1 MVKDAIATGATI
13 EEAQQSA
20 IRSLNAPDDADVQFE
35 VLQFPEK
42 KKFGLFGGKQAE
54 VRAFYEAKEEKPKKV
69 AAVKKSSGAKA
80 KTQQKAEK
88 PANQKKEKAAAPK
101 KTAEEKKG
109 ASPKKAEKAAEKPA
123 EPREAVSMEEA
134 PEQVKKAYAY
144 LKTVIEG
151 LGIEN
156 YDIDVTKAGKEY
168 FFEVSSEDNYSL
180 LIGRRGET
188 LDSIQYLTRLAANRG
203 KEDGKSVRISINVGD
218 YREKRERTLKDIA
231 RKNGRRVRKY
241 GRNMT
246 LNPMNPSERRIIHTT
261 IAEMEGL
268 QSYSIGSDAD
278 RRVVIAL
285 AEGVEPLQP
294 RNNGGRGR
302 NDRGRGGRGN
312 DRGGRGRNDRG
323 GRGGNGGRGRAASD
337 APAAPARAPRSD
349 SEGTRYGIIA
359 PKFDAEEIKAKA
371 KAEQAAAEAENA
383 AAEAV
388 EAVEAADAAVA
399 VEAPVEEAAAVEAP
413 VVEAAAEAAAPVLS
427 DAEPENFEVLYDAPA
442 SEAEASAEAPVEE

>member
-54 VRAFYEAKEEKPKKV
+54 VRAFYEAKEEKPKV
-69 AAVKKSSGAKA
+69 AAVKKSSGNAKA
-80 KTQQKAEK
+80 KAQQKAEK

-109 ASPKKAEKAAEKPA
+109 TSPKKAEKAAEKPA

-151 LGIEN
+151 LGIEK

-323 GRGGNGGRGRAASD
+323 GRGNGGNRGRSAASD

-371 KAEQAAAEAENA
+371 KAEQAAAEAE
-383 AAEAV
+383 
-388 EAVEAADAAVA
+388 AVEAADAAVA
-399 VEAPVEEAAAVEAP
+399 VEAPVA
-413 VVEAAAEAAAPVLS
+413 EAAAEVAAPVLS

-442 SEAEASAEAPVEE
+442 APTEE

>member
-1 MVKDAIATGATI
+1 MVKDAIAIGATI

-20 IRSLNAPDDADVQFE
+20 IRSLNAPEDADVQFE

-54 VRAFYEAKEEKPKKV
+54 VRAFYEAKEEKPKV
-69 AAVKKSSGAKA
+69 AAVKKSSGNAKA
-80 KTQQKAEK
+80 KAQQKAEK

-101 KTAEEKKG
+101 KEKAAEEKKG
-109 ASPKKAEKAAEKPA
+109 TSPKKAEKAAEKPA

-156 YDIDVTKAGKEY
+156 YEIDVTKAGKEY
-168 FFEVSSEDNYSL
+168 YFEVSSEDNYSL

-302 NDRGRGGRGN
+302 NDRGRGGRGGN
-312 DRGGRGRNDRG
+312 DRGRGRNDRG
-323 GRGGNGGRGRAASD
+323 GRGNGGNRGRSAASE

-349 SEGTRYGIIA
+349 SEGSRYGIIA
-359 PKFDAEEIKAKA
+359 PKFNAEEIKAKA
-371 KAEQAAAEAENA
+371 KAEHAAAAEAEAENA
-383 AAEAV
+383 AAVA
-388 EAVEAADAAVA
+388 EAA
-399 VEAPVEEAAAVEAP
+399 PAAAEAP
-413 VVEAAAEAAAPVLS
+413 VVEAAPAAEAQSPAAPILS
-427 DAEPENFEVLYDAPA
+427 DAEPENFEVLYDA
-442 SEAEASAEAPVEE
+442 SAEAPTEE

>member
-69 AAVKKSSGAKA
+69 ATVKKSSGAKA
-80 KTQQKAEK
+80 KAQQKAEK

-109 ASPKKAEKAAEKPA
+109 TSPKKAEKAAEKPA

-323 GRGGNGGRGRAASD
+323 GRGNGGNRGRSAAND

-371 KAEQAAAEAENA
+371 KAEQAAAEAEA
-383 AAEAV
+383 Q
-388 EAVEAADAAVA
+388 
-399 VEAPVEEAAAVEAP
+399 AP
-413 VVEAAAEAAAPVLS
+413 AAPVLS

-442 SEAEASAEAPVEE
+442 AEAEAPAEAPVEE

>member
-69 AAVKKSSGAKA
+69 ATVKKSSGAKA
-80 KTQQKAEK
+80 KAQQKAEK

-109 ASPKKAEKAAEKPA
+109 TSPKKAEKAAEKPA

-151 LGIEN
+151 LGIEK

-323 GRGGNGGRGRAASD
+323 GRGNGGNRGRSAASD

-371 KAEQAAAEAENA
+371 KAEQAAAEAE
-383 AAEAV
+383 AV
-388 EAVEAADAAVA
+388 K
-399 VEAPVEEAAAVEAP
+399 APVA
-413 VVEAAAEAAAPVLS
+413 EAAAEVAAPVLS

-442 SEAEASAEAPVEE
+442 APTEE

>member
-1 MVKDAIATGATI
+1 MVKDAIAIGATI

-20 IRSLNAPDDADVQFE
+20 IRSLNAPEDADVQFE

-54 VRAFYEAKEEKPKKV
+54 VRAFYEAKEEKPKV
-69 AAVKKSSGAKA
+69 AAVKKSSGNAKA
-80 KTQQKAEK
+80 KAQQKAEK

-101 KTAEEKKG
+101 KEKAAEEKKG
-109 ASPKKAEKAAEKPA
+109 TSPKKAEKAAEKPA

-156 YDIDVTKAGKEY
+156 YEIDVTKAGKEY

-302 NDRGRGGRGN
+302 NDRGRGGRGGN
-312 DRGGRGRNDRG
+312 DRGRGRNDRG
-323 GRGGNGGRGRAASD
+323 GRGNGGNRGRSAASE

-349 SEGTRYGIIA
+349 SEGSRYGIIA
-359 PKFDAEEIKAKA
+359 PKFNAEEIKAKA
-371 KAEQAAAEAENA
+371 KAEHAAAAEAEAENA
-383 AAEAV
+383 AAVA
-388 EAVEAADAAVA
+388 EAA
-399 VEAPVEEAAAVEAP
+399 PAAAEAP
-413 VVEAAAEAAAPVLS
+413 VVEAAPAAEAQAPAAPILS

-442 SEAEASAEAPVEE
+442 EAPTEE

>member
-13 EEAQQSA
+13 EEAQQAA

-54 VRAFYEAKEEKPKKV
+54 VRAFYEAKEEKPKAV
-69 AAVKKSSGAKA
+69 PVKKSSGNAKA
-80 KTQQKAEK
+80 KAQQKAEK

-156 YDIDVTKAGKEY
+156 YNIDVTKAGKEY
-168 FFEVSSEDNYSL
+168 FFEVTSEDNYSL

-261 IAEMEGL
+261 IADMEGL

-302 NDRGRGGRGN
+302 NDRGGRGGRGGN
-312 DRGGRGRNDRG
+312 DRGRGRNDRG
-323 GRGGNGGRGRAASD
+323 GRGNGGNRGRSAASD

-349 SEGTRYGIIA
+349 SEGSRYGIIA
-359 PKFDAEEIKAKA
+359 PKFNAEEIKAKA
-371 KAEQAAAEAENA
+371 KAEHAAAAEAEAENA
-383 AAEAV
+383 VAAEAV
-388 EAVEAADAAVA
+388 EAA
-399 VEAPVEEAAAVEAP
+399 VEAPAAVEAS
-413 VVEAAAEAAAPVLS
+413 VVEAAVEVAAPAVEAPAAPVLS

-442 SEAEASAEAPVEE
+442 APTEE

>member
-20 IRSLNAPDDADVQFE
+20 IRSLNAPEDADVQFE

-54 VRAFYEAKEEKPKKV
+54 VRAFYEAKEEKPKV
-69 AAVKKSSGAKA
+69 AAVKKSSGNAKA
-80 KTQQKAEK
+80 KAQQKAEK

-109 ASPKKAEKAAEKPA
+109 TSPKKAEKAAEKPA

-156 YDIDVTKAGKEY
+156 YEIDVTKAGKEY

-302 NDRGRGGRGN
+302 NDRGGRGGRGGN
-312 DRGGRGRNDRG
+312 DRGRGRNDRG
-323 GRGGNGGRGRAASD
+323 GRSNGGNNRGRSAASD
-337 APAAPARAPRSD
+337 APTAPARAPRSD
-349 SEGTRYGIIA
+349 SEGSRYGIIA
-359 PKFDAEEIKAKA
+359 PKFNAEEIKAKA
-371 KAEQAAAEAENA
+371 KAEHAAAAEAEAENA
-383 AAEAV
+383 AAEA
-388 EAVEAADAAVA
+388 AVEATPAAEVA
-399 VEAPVEEAAAVEAP
+399 AP
-413 VVEAAAEAAAPVLS
+413 AAEAQAPAAPVLS

-442 SEAEASAEAPVEE
+442 EATTEE

>member
-69 AAVKKSSGAKA
+69 ATVKKSSGAKA
-80 KTQQKAEK
+80 KAQQKAEK

-109 ASPKKAEKAAEKPA
+109 TSPKKAEKAAEKPA

-151 LGIEN
+151 LGIEK

-323 GRGGNGGRGRAASD
+323 GRGGNGGRGRSAAND

-371 KAEQAAAEAENA
+371 KAEQAAAEAE
-383 AAEAV
+383 AV
-388 EAVEAADAAVA
+388 KAADAAV
-399 VEAPVEEAAAVEAP
+399 EAAPAEVVADVAPATEAQAPAVS
-413 VVEAAAEAAAPVLS
+413 VLS
-427 DAEPENFEVLYDAPA
+427 DAEPKNFEVLYDAPA
-442 SEAEASAEAPVEE
+442 EAPTEE

>member
-1 MVKDAIATGATI
+1 MVKDAIAIGATI

-20 IRSLNAPDDADVQFE
+20 IRSLNAPEDADVQFE

-54 VRAFYEAKEEKPKKV
+54 VRAFYEAKEEKPKV
-69 AAVKKSSGAKA
+69 AAVKKSSGNAKA
-80 KTQQKAEK
+80 KAQQKAEK

-101 KTAEEKKG
+101 KEKAAEEKKG
-109 ASPKKAEKAAEKPA
+109 TSPKKAEKAAEKPA

-156 YDIDVTKAGKEY
+156 YEIDVTKAGKEY
-168 FFEVSSEDNYSL
+168 YFEVSSEDNYSL

-302 NDRGRGGRGN
+302 NDRGGRGN
-312 DRGGRGRNDRG
+312 GGNRGRS
-323 GRGGNGGRGRAASD
+323 AASE

-349 SEGTRYGIIA
+349 SEGSRYGIIA
-359 PKFDAEEIKAKA
+359 PKFNAEEIKAKA
-371 KAEQAAAEAENA
+371 KAEHAAAAEAEAENA
-383 AAEAV
+383 AAVA
-388 EAVEAADAAVA
+388 EAA
-399 VEAPVEEAAAVEAP
+399 PAAAEAP
-413 VVEAAAEAAAPVLS
+413 VVEAAPAAEAQAPAAPVLS
-427 DAEPENFEVLYDAPA
+427 DAEPENFEVLSDAP
-442 SEAEASAEAPVEE
+442 AEAPVEE

>member
-69 AAVKKSSGAKA
+69 ATVKKSSGAKA
-80 KTQQKAEK
+80 KAQQKAEK

-109 ASPKKAEKAAEKPA
+109 TSPKKAEKAAEKPA

-323 GRGGNGGRGRAASD
+323 GRGNGGNRGRSAASD

-371 KAEQAAAEAENA
+371 KDEQAAAEAE
-383 AAEAV
+383 
-388 EAVEAADAAVA
+388 A
-399 VEAPVEEAAAVEAP
+399 VEAPV
-413 VVEAAAEAAAPVLS
+413 AEAAAPVLS

-442 SEAEASAEAPVEE
+442 AEAEAPAEAPVEE

>member
-69 AAVKKSSGAKA
+69 ATVKKSSGAKA
-80 KTQQKAEK
+80 KAQQKAEK

-294 RNNGGRGR
+294 RNDRGGRGR

-323 GRGGNGGRGRAASD
+323 GRGGNGGRGRSAAND

-371 KAEQAAAEAENA
+371 KAEQAAAEAE
-383 AAEAV
+383 
-388 EAVEAADAAVA
+388 AVEAADAAV
-399 VEAPVEEAAAVEAP
+399 EAAPAEVVADVAP
-413 VVEAAAEAAAPVLS
+413 AAEAQAPAAPVLS

-442 SEAEASAEAPVEE
+442 AEAEAPAEAPVEE

>member
-109 ASPKKAEKAAEKPA
+109 TSPKKAEKAAEKPA

-294 RNNGGRGR
+294 RNDRGRGR

-312 DRGGRGRNDRG
+312 DRCGRGRNDRG
-323 GRGGNGGRGRAASD
+323 GRGGNGGRGRSAAND

-371 KAEQAAAEAENA
+371 KAEQAAAEAE
-383 AAEAV
+383 
-388 EAVEAADAAVA
+388 AVEAADAAV
-399 VEAPVEEAAAVEAP
+399 EAAPAEVVADVAP
-413 VVEAAAEAAAPVLS
+413 AAEAQAPAAPVLS

-442 SEAEASAEAPVEE
+442 AEAEAPAEAPVEE

>member
-69 AAVKKSSGAKA
+69 ATVKKSSGAKA
-80 KTQQKAEK
+80 KAQQKAEK

-109 ASPKKAEKAAEKPA
+109 TSPKKAEKAAEKPA

-151 LGIEN
+151 LGIEK

-268 QSYSIGSDAD
+268 QSYSIGSDSD

-323 GRGGNGGRGRAASD
+323 GRGNGGNRGRSAASD

-371 KAEQAAAEAENA
+371 KAEQAAAEAE
-383 AAEAV
+383 
-388 EAVEAADAAVA
+388 A
-399 VEAPVEEAAAVEAP
+399 VEAPVA
-413 VVEAAAEAAAPVLS
+413 EAAAEVAAPVLS

-442 SEAEASAEAPVEE
+442 APTEE

>member
-69 AAVKKSSGAKA
+69 ATVKKSSGAKA
-80 KTQQKAEK
+80 KAQQKAEK

-294 RNNGGRGR
+294 RNDRGGRGR

-323 GRGGNGGRGRAASD
+323 GRGGNGGRGRSAAND

-371 KAEQAAAEAENA
+371 KAEQAAAEAEA
-383 AAEAV
+383 Q
-388 EAVEAADAAVA
+388 
-399 VEAPVEEAAAVEAP
+399 AP
-413 VVEAAAEAAAPVLS
+413 AAPVLS

-442 SEAEASAEAPVEE
+442 AEAEAPAEAPVEE

>member
-69 AAVKKSSGAKA
+69 ATVKKSSGNAKA
-80 KTQQKAEK
+80 KAQQKAEK

-101 KTAEEKKG
+101 KEKAAEEKKG
-109 ASPKKAEKAAEKPA
+109 TSPKKAEKAAEKPA

-151 LGIEN
+151 LGIEK

-294 RNNGGRGR
+294 RNDRGGRGR

-323 GRGGNGGRGRAASD
+323 GRGGNGGRGRSAAND

-371 KAEQAAAEAENA
+371 KAEQAAA
-383 AAEAV
+383 
-388 EAVEAADAAVA
+388 
-399 VEAPVEEAAAVEAP
+399 
-413 VVEAAAEAAAPVLS
+413 PVLS

-442 SEAEASAEAPVEE
+442 AEAPAEAPVEE

>member
-69 AAVKKSSGAKA
+69 ATVKKSSGAKA
-80 KTQQKAEK
+80 KAQQKAEK

-109 ASPKKAEKAAEKPA
+109 TSPKKAEKAAEKPA

-156 YDIDVTKAGKEY
+156 YEIDVTKAGKEY

-323 GRGGNGGRGRAASD
+323 GRGNGGNRGRSAASD

-371 KAEQAAAEAENA
+371 KAEQAAAEAE
-383 AAEAV
+383 
-388 EAVEAADAAVA
+388 A
-399 VEAPVEEAAAVEAP
+399 VEAPVA
-413 VVEAAAEAAAPVLS
+413 EAAAEVAAPVLS

-442 SEAEASAEAPVEE
+442 AEAEAPAEAPVEE

>member
-69 AAVKKSSGAKA
+69 ATVKKSSGAKA
-80 KTQQKAEK
+80 KAQQKAEK

-109 ASPKKAEKAAEKPA
+109 TSPKKAEKAAEKPA

-323 GRGGNGGRGRAASD
+323 GRGNGGNRGRSAASD

-371 KAEQAAAEAENA
+371 KAEHAAAAEAEAENA
-383 AAEAV
+383 AAV
-388 EAVEAADAAVA
+388 AA
-399 VEAPVEEAAAVEAP
+399 P
-413 VVEAAAEAAAPVLS
+413 AAEAQAPAAPVLS

-442 SEAEASAEAPVEE
+442 ADAEAPVEE

>member
-1 MVKDAIATGATI
+1 MVKDAIAIGATI

-20 IRSLNAPDDADVQFE
+20 IRSLNAPEDADVQFE

-54 VRAFYEAKEEKPKKV
+54 VRAFYEAKEEKPKV
-69 AAVKKSSGAKA
+69 AAVKKSSGNAKA
-80 KTQQKAEK
+80 KAQQKAEK

-101 KTAEEKKG
+101 KEKAAEEKKG
-109 ASPKKAEKAAEKPA
+109 TSPKKAEKAAEKPA

-156 YDIDVTKAGKEY
+156 YEIDVTKAGKEY

-302 NDRGRGGRGN
+302 NDRGGRGGRGGN
-312 DRGGRGRNDRG
+312 DRGRGRNDRG
-323 GRGGNGGRGRAASD
+323 GRGNGGNRGRSAASE

-349 SEGTRYGIIA
+349 SEGSRYGIIA
-359 PKFDAEEIKAKA
+359 PKFNAEEIKAKA
-371 KAEQAAAEAENA
+371 KAEHAAA
-383 AAEAV
+383 
-388 EAVEAADAAVA
+388 
-399 VEAPVEEAAAVEAP
+399 EAP
-413 VVEAAAEAAAPVLS
+413 VVEAAPAAEAQSPAAPILS
-427 DAEPENFEVLYDAPA
+427 DAEPENFEVLYDA
-442 SEAEASAEAPVEE
+442 SAEAPTEE

>member
-69 AAVKKSSGAKA
+69 ATVKKSSGAKA
-80 KTQQKAEK
+80 KAQQKAEK

-109 ASPKKAEKAAEKPA
+109 TSPKKAEKAAEKPA

-151 LGIEN
+151 LGIEK

-323 GRGGNGGRGRAASD
+323 GRGNGGNRGRSAASN

-371 KAEQAAAEAENA
+371 KAEQAAAEAE
-383 AAEAV
+383 
-388 EAVEAADAAVA
+388 A
-399 VEAPVEEAAAVEAP
+399 VEAPVA
-413 VVEAAAEAAAPVLS
+413 EAAAEVAAPVLS

-442 SEAEASAEAPVEE
+442 APTEE

>member
-1 MVKDAIATGATI
+1 MVKDAIAIGATI

-20 IRSLNAPDDADVQFE
+20 IRSLNAPEDADVQFE

-54 VRAFYEAKEEKPKKV
+54 VRAFYEAKEEKPKV
-69 AAVKKSSGAKA
+69 AAVKKSSGNAKA
-80 KTQQKAEK
+80 KAQQKAEK

-109 ASPKKAEKAAEKPA
+109 TSPKKAEKAAEKPA

-156 YDIDVTKAGKEY
+156 YEIDVTKAGKEY

-294 RNNGGRGR
+294 RNTGGRGR

-323 GRGGNGGRGRAASD
+323 GRGGNNNRGRSAASD
-337 APAAPARAPRSD
+337 TPAAPARAPRSD
-349 SEGTRYGIIA
+349 SEGSRYGIIA
-359 PKFDAEEIKAKA
+359 PKFNAEEIKAKA
-371 KAEQAAAEAENA
+371 KAEHAAAAEAEAENA
-383 AAEAV
+383 AAVA
-388 EAVEAADAAVA
+388 EAA
-399 VEAPVEEAAAVEAP
+399 PAAAEAP
-413 VVEAAAEAAAPVLS
+413 VVEAAPAAEAQAPAAPVLS
-427 DAEPENFEVLYDAPA
+427 DAEPENFEVLYGAP
-442 SEAEASAEAPVEE
+442 AEAPVEE

>member
-69 AAVKKSSGAKA
+69 ATVKKSSGNAKA
-80 KTQQKAEK
+80 KAQQKAEK
-88 PANQKKEKAAAPK
+88 PAKQKKEKAAAPK
-101 KTAEEKKG
+101 KEKAAEEKKG
-109 ASPKKAEKAAEKPA
+109 TSPKKAEKAAEKPA

-151 LGIEN
+151 LGIEK

-218 YREKRERTLKDIA
+218 YREKRERTLKDLA

-278 RRVVIAL
+278 RRVVISL

-294 RNNGGRGR
+294 RNDRGGRGR

-323 GRGGNGGRGRAASD
+323 GRGGNGGRGRSAAND

-371 KAEQAAAEAENA
+371 KAEQAAAAEAEAENA
-383 AAEAV
+383 AA
-388 EAVEAADAAVA
+388 
-399 VEAPVEEAAAVEAP
+399 
-413 VVEAAAEAAAPVLS
+413 AAEAQAPAAPVLS

-442 SEAEASAEAPVEE
+442 EAPTEE

>member
-1 MVKDAIATGATI
+1 RKRMVKDAIATGATI

-20 IRSLNAPDDADVQFE
+20 IRSLNAPEDADVQFE

-69 AAVKKSSGAKA
+69 ATVKKSSGAKA
-80 KTQQKAEK
+80 KAQQKAEK

-151 LGIEN
+151 LGIEK

-323 GRGGNGGRGRAASD
+323 GRGNGGNRGRSAASD

-388 EAVEAADAAVA
+388 EAADAAVA
-399 VEAPVEEAAAVEAP
+399 VEAPVA
-413 VVEAAAEAAAPVLS
+413 EAAAEVAAPVLS

-442 SEAEASAEAPVEE
+442 APTEE

>member
-69 AAVKKSSGAKA
+69 ATVKKSSGAKA
-80 KTQQKAEK
+80 KAQQKAEK

-109 ASPKKAEKAAEKPA
+109 TSPKKAEKAAEKPA

-302 NDRGRGGRGN
+302 SDRGRGGRGN

-323 GRGGNGGRGRAASD
+323 GRGNGGNRGRSAASD

-371 KAEQAAAEAENA
+371 KAEQAAAEAE
-383 AAEAV
+383 
-388 EAVEAADAAVA
+388 AVEAADAAVA
-399 VEAPVEEAAAVEAP
+399 VEAPVA
-413 VVEAAAEAAAPVLS
+413 EAAAEVAAPVLS

-442 SEAEASAEAPVEE
+442 APTEE

>member
-69 AAVKKSSGAKA
+69 ATVKKSSGAKA
-80 KTQQKAEK
+80 KAQQKAEK

-109 ASPKKAEKAAEKPA
+109 TSPKKAEKAAEKPA

-144 LKTVIEG
+144 LKTVIEC

-294 RNNGGRGR
+294 RNDRGGRGR

-323 GRGGNGGRGRAASD
+323 GRGGNGGRGRSAAND

-388 EAVEAADAAVA
+388 EAADAAVA
-399 VEAPVEEAAAVEAP
+399 VEAPVA
-413 VVEAAAEAAAPVLS
+413 EAAAEVAAPVLS
-427 DAEPENFEVLYDAPA
+427 DAEPENFEVLYDAPD
-442 SEAEASAEAPVEE
+442 APTEE

>member
-69 AAVKKSSGAKA
+69 ATVKKSSGAKA
-80 KTQQKAEK
+80 KAQQKAEK

-278 RRVVIAL
+278 RRVVISL

-323 GRGGNGGRGRAASD
+323 GRGNGGNRGRSAAND

-371 KAEQAAAEAENA
+371 KAEQAAAEAE
-383 AAEAV
+383 
-388 EAVEAADAAVA
+388 AVEAADAAVA
-399 VEAPVEEAAAVEAP
+399 VEAPVA
-413 VVEAAAEAAAPVLS
+413 EAAAEVAAPVLS

-442 SEAEASAEAPVEE
+442 APTEE

>member
-69 AAVKKSSGAKA
+69 ATVKKSSGAKA
-80 KTQQKAEK
+80 KAQQKAEK

-109 ASPKKAEKAAEKPA
+109 TSPKKAEKAAEKPA

-156 YDIDVTKAGKEY
+156 YEIDVTKAGKEY

-302 NDRGRGGRGN
+302 NDRGGRGGRGGN
-312 DRGGRGRNDRG
+312 DRGRGRNDRG
-323 GRGGNGGRGRAASD
+323 GRGNGGNRGRSAASE

-349 SEGTRYGIIA
+349 SEGSRYGIIA
-359 PKFDAEEIKAKA
+359 PKFNAEEIKAKA
-371 KAEQAAAEAENA
+371 KAEHAAAAEAEAENA
-383 AAEAV
+383 AAVA
-388 EAVEAADAAVA
+388 EAA
-399 VEAPVEEAAAVEAP
+399 PAAAEAP
-413 VVEAAAEAAAPVLS
+413 VVEAAPAAEAQSPAAPILS
-427 DAEPENFEVLYDAPA
+427 DAEPENFEVLYDGP
-442 SEAEASAEAPVEE
+442 AEAPTEE

>member
-20 IRSLNAPDDADVQFE
+20 IRSLNAPEDADVQFE

-54 VRAFYEAKEEKPKKV
+54 VRAFYEAKEEKPKV
-69 AAVKKSSGAKA
+69 AAVKKSSGNAKA
-80 KTQQKAEK
+80 KAQQKAEK

-109 ASPKKAEKAAEKPA
+109 TSPKKAEKAAEKPA
-123 EPREAVSMEEA
+123 EPREAVSLEEA

-156 YDIDVTKAGKEY
+156 YEIDVTKAGKEY

-302 NDRGRGGRGN
+302 NDRGGRGGRGGN
-312 DRGGRGRNDRG
+312 DRGRGRNDRG
-323 GRGGNGGRGRAASD
+323 GRGNGGNRGRSAASD

-349 SEGTRYGIIA
+349 SEGSRYGIIA
-359 PKFDAEEIKAKA
+359 PKFNAEEIKAKA
-371 KAEQAAAEAENA
+371 KAEQAAAAEAEAENA
-383 AAEAV
+383 AAV
-388 EAVEAADAAVA
+388 
-399 VEAPVEEAAAVEAP
+399 
-413 VVEAAAEAAAPVLS
+413 AAAEAAVEAAVKAAPAAEAQAPAAPVLS
-427 DAEPENFEVLYDAPA
+427 AAEPENFEVLYDAPA
-442 SEAEASAEAPVEE
+442 ADAEAPVEE

>member
-69 AAVKKSSGAKA
+69 ATVKKSSGAKA
-80 KTQQKAEK
+80 KAQQKAEK

-109 ASPKKAEKAAEKPA
+109 TSPKKAEKAAEKPA

-151 LGIEN
+151 LGIEK

-323 GRGGNGGRGRAASD
+323 GRGNGGNRGRSAASD

-371 KAEQAAAEAENA
+371 KAEQAATEAET
-383 AAEAV
+383 
-388 EAVEAADAAVA
+388 
-399 VEAPVEEAAAVEAP
+399 VEAPV
-413 VVEAAAEAAAPVLS
+413 AEAAAPVLS

-442 SEAEASAEAPVEE
+442 AEAEAPAEAPVEE

>member
-69 AAVKKSSGAKA
+69 ATVKKSSGAKA
-80 KTQQKAEK
+80 KAQQKAEK

-109 ASPKKAEKAAEKPA
+109 TSPKKAEKAAEKPA

-323 GRGGNGGRGRAASD
+323 GRGNRGRSAAND

-371 KAEQAAAEAENA
+371 KAEQAAAEAE
-383 AAEAV
+383 
-388 EAVEAADAAVA
+388 AVEAADAAVA
-399 VEAPVEEAAAVEAP
+399 VEAPVA
-413 VVEAAAEAAAPVLS
+413 EAAAEVAAPVLS

-442 SEAEASAEAPVEE
+442 AEAEAPAEAPVEE

>member
-69 AAVKKSSGAKA
+69 ATVKKSSGAKA
-80 KTQQKAEK
+80 KAQQKAEK

-323 GRGGNGGRGRAASD
+323 GRGNGGNRGRSAASD

-371 KAEQAAAEAENA
+371 KAEQAAAEAE
-383 AAEAV
+383 
-388 EAVEAADAAVA
+388 AVEAADAAVA
-399 VEAPVEEAAAVEAP
+399 VE
-413 VVEAAAEAAAPVLS
+413 APVLS

-442 SEAEASAEAPVEE
+442 AEAEAPAEAPVEE

>member
-69 AAVKKSSGAKA
+69 ATVKKSSGAKA
-80 KTQQKAEK
+80 KAQQKAEK

-109 ASPKKAEKAAEKPA
+109 TSPKKAEKAAEKPA

-151 LGIEN
+151 LGIEK

-323 GRGGNGGRGRAASD
+323 GRGNGGNRGRSAASD

-371 KAEQAAAEAENA
+371 KAEQAAAEAE
-383 AAEAV
+383 
-388 EAVEAADAAVA
+388 A
-399 VEAPVEEAAAVEAP
+399 VEAPVA
-413 VVEAAAEAAAPVLS
+413 EAAAEVAAPVLS
-427 DAEPENFEVLYDAPA
+427 DAEPEKFEVLYDAPA
-442 SEAEASAEAPVEE
+442 AEAEAPAEAPVEE

>member
-20 IRSLNAPDDADVQFE
+20 IRSLNAPEDADVQFE

-54 VRAFYEAKEEKPKKV
+54 VRAFYEAKEEKPKV
-69 AAVKKSSGAKA
+69 AAVKKSSGNAKA
-80 KTQQKAEK
+80 KAQQKAEK

-101 KTAEEKKG
+101 KEKAAEEKKG
-109 ASPKKAEKAAEKPA
+109 TSPKKAEKAAEKPA

-156 YDIDVTKAGKEY
+156 YEIDVTKAGKEY

-302 NDRGRGGRGN
+302 NDRGRGGRGGN
-312 DRGGRGRNDRG
+312 DRGRGRNDRG
-323 GRGGNGGRGRAASD
+323 GRGNGGNRGRSAASE

-349 SEGTRYGIIA
+349 SEGSRYGIIA
-359 PKFDAEEIKAKA
+359 PKFNAEEIKAKA
-371 KAEQAAAEAENA
+371 KAEHAAAAEAEAENA
-383 AAEAV
+383 AAVA
-388 EAVEAADAAVA
+388 EAA
-399 VEAPVEEAAAVEAP
+399 PAAAEAP
-413 VVEAAAEAAAPVLS
+413 VVEAAPAAEAQSPAAPILS
-427 DAEPENFEVLYDAPA
+427 DAEPENFEVLYDA
-442 SEAEASAEAPVEE
+442 SAEAPTEE

>member
-80 KTQQKAEK
+80 KAQQKAEK

-109 ASPKKAEKAAEKPA
+109 TSPKKAEKAAEKPA

-294 RNNGGRGR
+294 RNDRGGRGR

-323 GRGGNGGRGRAASD
+323 GRGGNGGRGRSAAND

-371 KAEQAAAEAENA
+371 KAEQAAAEAE
-383 AAEAV
+383 
-388 EAVEAADAAVA
+388 AVEAADAAV
-399 VEAPVEEAAAVEAP
+399 EAAPAEVVADVAP
-413 VVEAAAEAAAPVLS
+413 AAEAQAPAAPVLS

-442 SEAEASAEAPVEE
+442 AEAEAPAETPVEE

>member
-69 AAVKKSSGAKA
+69 ATVKKSSGNAKA
-80 KTQQKAEK
+80 KAQQKAEK

-101 KTAEEKKG
+101 KEKAAEEKKG
-109 ASPKKAEKAAEKPA
+109 TSPKKAEKAAEKPA
-123 EPREAVSMEEA
+123 EPREAVSMEKA

-278 RRVVIAL
+278 RRVVISL

-294 RNNGGRGR
+294 RNDRGGRGR

-323 GRGGNGGRGRAASD
+323 GRGGNGGRGRSAAND

-371 KAEQAAAEAENA
+371 KAEQAAAAEAEAENA
-383 AAEAV
+383 AA
-388 EAVEAADAAVA
+388 
-399 VEAPVEEAAAVEAP
+399 
-413 VVEAAAEAAAPVLS
+413 AAEAQAPAAPVLS

-442 SEAEASAEAPVEE
+442 EAPTEE

>member
-69 AAVKKSSGAKA
+69 ATVKKSSGAKA
-80 KTQQKAEK
+80 KAQQKAEK

-109 ASPKKAEKAAEKPA
+109 TSPKKAEKAAEKPA

-151 LGIEN
+151 LGIEK

-323 GRGGNGGRGRAASD
+323 GRGNGGNRGRSAAND

-371 KAEQAAAEAENA
+371 KAEQAAAEAE
-383 AAEAV
+383 
-388 EAVEAADAAVA
+388 AVEAADAAVA
-399 VEAPVEEAAAVEAP
+399 VEAPVA
-413 VVEAAAEAAAPVLS
+413 EAAAEVAAPVLS

-442 SEAEASAEAPVEE
+442 APTEE

>member
-1 MVKDAIATGATI
+1 MVKDAIAIGATI

-20 IRSLNAPDDADVQFE
+20 IRSLNAPEDADVQFE

-54 VRAFYEAKEEKPKKV
+54 VRAFYEAKEEKPKV
-69 AAVKKSSGAKA
+69 AAVKKSSGNAKA
-80 KTQQKAEK
+80 KAQQKAEK

-101 KTAEEKKG
+101 KEKAAEEKKG
-109 ASPKKAEKAAEKPA
+109 TSPKKAEKAAEKPA

-156 YDIDVTKAGKEY
+156 YEIDVTKAGKEY

-302 NDRGRGGRGN
+302 NDRGRGGRGGN
-312 DRGGRGRNDRG
+312 DRGRGRNDRG
-323 GRGGNGGRGRAASD
+323 GRGNGGNRGRSAASE

-349 SEGTRYGIIA
+349 SEGSRYGIIA
-359 PKFDAEEIKAKA
+359 PKFNAEEIKAKA
-371 KAEQAAAEAENA
+371 KAEHAAAAEAEAENA
-383 AAEAV
+383 AAVA
-388 EAVEAADAAVA
+388 EAA
-399 VEAPVEEAAAVEAP
+399 PAAAEAP
-413 VVEAAAEAAAPVLS
+413 VVEAAPAAEAQSPAAPILS
-427 DAEPENFEVLYDAPA
+427 DAESENFEVLYDAPA
-442 SEAEASAEAPVEE
+442 EAPTEE

>member
-69 AAVKKSSGAKA
+69 ATVKKSSGAKA
-80 KTQQKAEK
+80 KAQQKAEK

-109 ASPKKAEKAAEKPA
+109 TSPKKAEKAAEKPA

-151 LGIEN
+151 LGIEK

-323 GRGGNGGRGRAASD
+323 GRGNGGNRGRSAASN

-388 EAVEAADAAVA
+388 EAADAAVA
-399 VEAPVEEAAAVEAP
+399 VEAPVA
-413 VVEAAAEAAAPVLS
+413 EAAAEVAAPVLS

-442 SEAEASAEAPVEE
+442 APTEE

>member
-69 AAVKKSSGAKA
+69 ATVKKSSGAKA
-80 KTQQKAEK
+80 KAQQKAEK

-109 ASPKKAEKAAEKPA
+109 TSPKKAEKAAEKPA

-151 LGIEN
+151 LGIEK

-268 QSYSIGSDAD
+268 QSYSIGSDSD

-323 GRGGNGGRGRAASD
+323 GRGNGGNRGRSAASD

-371 KAEQAAAEAENA
+371 KAEQAAAEAE
-383 AAEAV
+383 
-388 EAVEAADAAVA
+388 A
-399 VEAPVEEAAAVEAP
+399 VEAPVA
-413 VVEAAAEAAAPVLS
+413 EAAAEVAAPVLS
-427 DAEPENFEVLYDAPA
+427 DAEPENFEVLYDTPTAPT
-442 SEAEASAEAPVEE
+442 EE